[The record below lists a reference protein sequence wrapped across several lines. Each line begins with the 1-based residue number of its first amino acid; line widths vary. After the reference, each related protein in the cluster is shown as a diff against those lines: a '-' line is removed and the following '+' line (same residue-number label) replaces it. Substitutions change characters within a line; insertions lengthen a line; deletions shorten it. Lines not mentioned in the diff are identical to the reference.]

1 MGSKLLNFVVPEEL
15 LKRIDDFRFQW
26 RFPTRAA
33 AIKWLL
39 DWAIRQ
45 APEPPAQD

>member
-1 MGSKLLNFVVPEEL
+1 MDSRLLNFVVSEEL
-15 LKRIDDFRFQW
+15 LARIDDFRFQW
-26 RFPTRAA
+26 RFQSRAA